1 METVIIFS
9 EIGILLVRWW
19 LVCNASQW
27 DWKQRELLVPL
38 PQQGEAD
45 TVDNTNADTINAD
58 TINRNF
64 SLWCP

>member
-1 METVIIFS
+1 MKTVIILS
-9 EIGILLVRWW
+9 VVGIILVGCWY
-19 LVCNASQW
+19 VGNVSQRY
-27 DWKQRELLVPL
+27 WKQRELLVPL
-38 PQQGEAD
+38 PQQGDAD